1 MSTIHRE
8 PQMGSDTSGFV
19 ADLVGA
25 VNSHD
30 IDAVVACFAEGY
42 VNETPA
48 HPARSFVGT
57 DQVRINWATIFQAV
71 PDITAHVPA
80 MAADGNTVWTEWSMD
95 GTRRDGTPHHMRGVM
110 IFELVGR
117 QATAV
122 RLYLE
127 PLDETP
133 GDINA
138 AVKVHVGLHDGRQS

>member
-1 MSTIHRE
+1 
-8 PQMGSDTSGFV
+8 
-19 ADLVGA
+19 
-25 VNSHD
+25 
-30 IDAVVACFAEGY
+30 
-42 VNETPA
+42 
-48 HPARSFVGT
+48 
-57 DQVRINWATIFQAV
+57 
-71 PDITAHVPA
+71 
-80 MAADGNTVWTEWSMD
+80 
-95 GTRRDGTPHHMRGVM
+95 M